1 MRAGEKGLGVTVLN
15 NASVL
20 SAVACLGLKV
30 ERFGEVVSICFWEE
44 GWRPESFYDKIA
56 ANLRRGMHTLCLLD
70 IKVKEQ
76 TVENIIRGRP
86 IYEPPRFMRTHQA
99 AGQLLQITGQRTDDS
114 AVVIPSDTRCV
125 ACVRLGTEQQL
136 VHGATLQE
144 LGSADLGA
152 PLHSLVVCAPLT
164 PLEDSQLSAMEAR
177 YATTKPTP
185 KEGTG
190 TLFLVGMGESI
201 EHITI
206 KGAAALKESFPNVM
220 LDSRRFENL
229 QKQLPI
235 IEKSSYISDD
245 NRTIFT
251 EGLAAGRRFCPE
263 DPQNIEEILSLLSA
277 GKNVAVLIP
286 GDPLVFTSYVNV
298 FTHLVR
304 TNADIK
310 VNVVHNSSTLNAIGS
325 CGLQLYN
332 YGQTVQLLNESQTVI
347 DKHCIDQIDCNFA
360 AGKHTL
366 LLLNIDQDGLDRRY
380 RSQRDCGL
388 DICEAI
394 DAASEATK
402 LRHNNIA
409 VYMQSDVF
417 YTSTIAEMSKF
428 PLRPADVDALKV
440 TLRFI

>member
-1 MRAGEKGLGVTVLN
+1 MP
-15 NASVL
+15 VL
-20 SAVACLGLKV
+20 SC
-30 ERFGEVVSICFWEE
+30 S
-44 GWRPESFYDKIA
+44 
-56 ANLRRGMHTLCLLD
+56 
-70 IKVKEQ
+70 
-76 TVENIIRGRP
+76 
-86 IYEPPRFMRTHQA
+86 
-99 AGQLLQITGQRTDDS
+99 
-114 AVVIPSDTRCV
+114 
-125 ACVRLGTEQQL
+125 
-136 VHGATLQE
+136 
-144 LGSADLGA
+144 
-152 PLHSLVVCAPLT
+152 
-164 PLEDSQLSAMEAR
+164 
-177 YATTKPTP
+177 
-185 KEGTG
+185 
-190 TLFLVGMGESI
+190 
-201 EHITI
+201 
-206 KGAAALKESFPNVM
+206 
-220 LDSRRFENL
+220 RFENL

-440 TLRFI
+440 TLKDSFEKIHEHPNIDILDTTNEPKWCQEWSPDMDTAECIRRILESKSDRRTAAGVEEECVVIIPGEVHPMEAEALLVLTKVSPKAREYLTKIK